1 VPGSPSSPAPAG
13 IAATASLLL
22 CDGFRVESLIY
33 FDFWASQ
40 SSSLRKRDTT
50 HQRRGLTETWLTEYK
65 SGMKALAING
75 SPRKGGNTEN
85 LLKQV
90 LAPLAAAGW
99 ETELIQLGGKEV
111 HGCKACYHCFDT
123 KDKQCSQKDD
133 LFNQC
138 LDKMVAADAII
149 LGSPTYF
156 TDVSAEM
163 KALLDRAGLVALAN
177 GGLFRGKI
185 GAAVVAVRR
194 GGGTHAFDTINHM
207 FLMSG
212 AIVPGSTYWNLGF
225 GLEKG
230 DVARDDEAA
239 RNMADLGGTIAWLGK
254 AIHEH
259 AKSRPAAWV
268 RE

>member
-1 VPGSPSSPAPAG
+1 
-13 IAATASLLL
+13 
-22 CDGFRVESLIY
+22 
-33 FDFWASQ
+33 
-40 SSSLRKRDTT
+40 
-50 HQRRGLTETWLTEYK
+50 
-65 SGMKALAING
+65 MKAVAING
-75 SPRKGGNTEN
+75 SPRKGGNTE
-85 LLKQV
+85 LLLRRV

-99 ETELIQLGGKEV
+99 ETELIQVGGTSIR
-111 HGCKACYHCFDT
+111 GCRACYACFE
-123 KDKQCSQKDD
+123 KKNSRCSQQDEFFDK
-133 LFNQC
+133 C
-138 LDKMVAADAII
+138 MEKMVAADAIV

-163 KALLDRAGLVALAN
+163 KALLDRAGLVAVAN

-194 GGGTHAFDTINHM
+194 GGGTHAFDTMNHM

-225 GLEKG
+225 GREKG
-230 DVARDDEAA
+230 EVAKDREAL
-239 RNMADLGGTIAWLGK
+239 RNMDDLGQTIAWLGE

-259 AKSRPAAWV
+259 AGKHPAAVV

>member
-1 VPGSPSSPAPAG
+1 
-13 IAATASLLL
+13 
-22 CDGFRVESLIY
+22 
-33 FDFWASQ
+33 
-40 SSSLRKRDTT
+40 
-50 HQRRGLTETWLTEYK
+50 
-65 SGMKALAING
+65 MKAVAING
-75 SPRKGGNTEN
+75 SPRKGGNTEI

-90 LAPLAAAGW
+90 LGPLASAGW
-99 ETELIQLGGKEV
+99 ETEFIQLGGTEI
-111 HGCKACYHCFDT
+111 HGCRACYQCFDA
-123 KDKQCSQKDD
+123 KNSRCGQKDD
-133 LFNQC
+133 FFNHC
-138 LDKMVAADAII
+138 MEEMIRADAII

-194 GGGTHAFDTINHM
+194 GGGTHAFDTMNHM

-230 DVARDDEAA
+230 EVAKDEEAA
-239 RNMADLGGTIAWLGK
+239 RNMEDLGRTIAWLGK
-254 AIHEH
+254 AIQAH
-259 AKSRPAAWV
+259 AASRPVVLV